1 MKAVHFGAGNIG
13 RGLIG
18 QILHQNG
25 FDLCFIDTNPELI
38 HQLNQDKGY
47 TIEIIDEMNRS
58 DFIDHVVAL
67 NSLSEL
73 EEVITATKNADIL
86 TTSVGAINLV
96 KIAPIIAQALSKRFE
111 QKHSINI
118 VANENVINASDVLKK
133 EIYSLLSEKEQ
144 ENFDEYAYFVN
155 TAIDRQSL
163 GKVLGGKMI
172 SVVEPYYEWIM
183 DRQQLDP
190 TTSFDLK
197 NVNLVDD
204 MEPYIERKLYIVNA
218 AHAAVAYLGALKGY
232 KTIQEAI
239 QNMEIFNLVK
249 QFFMENIEYFVQK
262 YHFSREELTSFVEK
276 TLNRHGNQKLSDE
289 ITRVGSSP
297 IRKLGPNDRLI
308 APIVKLDSYHLPYD
322 AGIKVIAAGYH
333 YRNLAD
339 PEAEQ
344 LRRMIVNDGL
354 KATIKK
360 ISRLEGKLLNE
371 VVAAYESQI

>member
-190 TTSFDLK
+190 TTSFDMK

-204 MEPYIERKLYIVNA
+204 MEPYIERKL
-218 AHAAVAYLGALKGY
+218 
-232 KTIQEAI
+232 
-239 QNMEIFNLVK
+239 
-249 QFFMENIEYFVQK
+249 
-262 YHFSREELTSFVEK
+262 
-276 TLNRHGNQKLSDE
+276 
-289 ITRVGSSP
+289 
-297 IRKLGPNDRLI
+297 
-308 APIVKLDSYHLPYD
+308 
-322 AGIKVIAAGYH
+322 
-333 YRNLAD
+333 
-339 PEAEQ
+339 
-344 LRRMIVNDGL
+344 
-354 KATIKK
+354 
-360 ISRLEGKLLNE
+360 ISLMLLMR
-371 VVAAYESQI
+371 Q

>member
-25 FDLCFIDTNPELI
+25 FNLCFIDTNPELI
-38 HQLNQDKGY
+38 HQLNQDKCY

-67 NSLSEL
+67 NSLSEP

-96 KIAPIIAQALSKRFE
+96 KIAPFIAQALSKRFE

-118 VANENVINASDVLKK
+118 VANENVINASDMLKK
-133 EIYSLLSEKEQ
+133 EIYSLLSEEEQ

-163 GKVLGGKMI
+163 GKTLGGKMI
-172 SVVEPYYEWIM
+172 SVVEPYHEWIM
-183 DRQQLDP
+183 NRQQLDP
-190 TTSFDLK
+190 TTSFDMK

-249 QFFMENIEYFVQK
+249 QFLMENIEYFVQK
-262 YHFSREELTSFVEK
+262 YYFSREELTSFVEK

-297 IRKLGPNDRLI
+297 IRKLGPDDRLI
-308 APIVKLDSYHLPYD
+308 APIVKLDSFDLPYD

-371 VVAAYESQI
+371 VVAAYGSQI

>member
-1 MKAVHFGAGNIG
+1 
-13 RGLIG
+13 
-18 QILHQNG
+18 
-25 FDLCFIDTNPELI
+25 
-38 HQLNQDKGY
+38 Y

-190 TTSFDLK
+190 TTS
-197 NVNLVDD
+197 
-204 MEPYIERKLYIVNA
+204 
-218 AHAAVAYLGALKGY
+218 
-232 KTIQEAI
+232 
-239 QNMEIFNLVK
+239 
-249 QFFMENIEYFVQK
+249 
-262 YHFSREELTSFVEK
+262 
-276 TLNRHGNQKLSDE
+276 
-289 ITRVGSSP
+289 
-297 IRKLGPNDRLI
+297 
-308 APIVKLDSYHLPYD
+308 
-322 AGIKVIAAGYH
+322 
-333 YRNLAD
+333 
-339 PEAEQ
+339 
-344 LRRMIVNDGL
+344 
-354 KATIKK
+354 
-360 ISRLEGKLLNE
+360 
-371 VVAAYESQI
+371 

>member
-1 MKAVHFGAGNIG
+1 M
-13 RGLIG
+13 
-18 QILHQNG
+18 
-25 FDLCFIDTNPELI
+25 
-38 HQLNQDKGY
+38 
-47 TIEIIDEMNRS
+47 
-58 DFIDHVVAL
+58 
-67 NSLSEL
+67 
-73 EEVITATKNADIL
+73 
-86 TTSVGAINLV
+86 
-96 KIAPIIAQALSKRFE
+96 
-111 QKHSINI
+111 
-118 VANENVINASDVLKK
+118 
-133 EIYSLLSEKEQ
+133 LSEKEQ

-190 TTSFDLK
+190 TTSFDMK

-249 QFFMENIEYFVQK
+249 QFLMENIEYFVQK

-289 ITRVGSSP
+289 ITRVGSS
-297 IRKLGPNDRLI
+297 LFEN
-308 APIVKLDSYHLPYD
+308 
-322 AGIKVIAAGYH
+322 
-333 YRNLAD
+333 
-339 PEAEQ
+339 
-344 LRRMIVNDGL
+344 
-354 KATIKK
+354 
-360 ISRLEGKLLNE
+360 
-371 VVAAYESQI
+371 